1 MDNNIDNLE
10 SQINETKEILRDN
23 CNKLIERD
31 ERLGLLEDKTETLK
45 MDGNIFRSKSNKL
58 KNKMWFKS
66 KIPYFII
73 IFILLLVIIII
84 IIKNK

>member
-31 ERLGLLEDKTETLK
+31 ER
-45 MDGNIFRSKSNKL
+45 
-58 KNKMWFKS
+58 
-66 KIPYFII
+66 
-73 IFILLLVIIII
+73 
-84 IIKNK
+84 